1 MGSIRKRKKAKISK
15 PTTAQKDNFI
25 VKYKDLVWI
34 LDDKSCFTQDQLLA
48 YAITTPLRIIR

>member
-34 LDDKSCFTQDQLLA
+34 LDDKSCFTH
-48 YAITTPLRIIR
+48 